1 MGKQKFLKVEG
12 ILGKAVGAL
21 EKWFIYTHKY
31 QINTHIRVSDSGFE
45 LTFESMSQF
54 KFMVLLICRLL

>member
-31 QINTHIRVSDSGFE
+31 QINIRVSDSGFE
-45 LTFESMSQF
+45 LTFKSMSQF